1 MSLSDYLLI
10 ALGVL
15 LSMVGQSALI
25 MLTTWLH
32 ERHGDE
38 PTCAP
43 LSEMTQLILW
53 PITLVVMLFAAGISL
68 VLGSDDLPP
77 GGAA

>member
-43 LSEMTQLILW
+43 RA
-53 PITLVVMLFAAGISL
+53 VVCRACMDRAFVPRSFARSRFDECPVAERAES
-68 VLGSDDLPP
+68 
-77 GGAA
+77 